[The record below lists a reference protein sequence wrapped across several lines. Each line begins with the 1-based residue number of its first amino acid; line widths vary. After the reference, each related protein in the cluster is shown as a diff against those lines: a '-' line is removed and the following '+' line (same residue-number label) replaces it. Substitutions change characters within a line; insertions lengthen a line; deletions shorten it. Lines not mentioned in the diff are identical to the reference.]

1 MTSLRGAC
9 MRFCR
14 VVSIIA
20 SLIALTAGIAQAFP
34 KKSPPVS
41 TAAKSIL
48 SEDKGKFRIMVN
60 GQEAGKEEFEISS
73 GRDGWT
79 VHGVT
84 EIQGAQSATHVTGT
98 IRLQADGTPV
108 SYEWSTQGQKKASA
122 NIQFQGVTATV
133 QLHVGDSQPFAQ
145 EFTFQSPRIV
155 VLDNNLY
162 EQYAVLAALYDWDKK
177 GSQTF
182 SVFVPQS
189 MTPGDVTVE
198 WAGTETV
205 GDKRMDHLRVRTED
219 LELNLFL
226 DGGKLM
232 RIAVPSANAEIIRE

>member
-1 MTSLRGAC
+1 MNSSRRAC
-9 MRFCR
+9 MRFCG
-14 VVSIIA
+14 VL
-20 SLIALTAGIAQAFP
+20 SLLTLSAAITQAFP
-34 KKSPPVS
+34 RKSRPVS
-41 TAAKSIL
+41 TEPKSIL
-48 SEDKGKFRIMVN
+48 SEDKGRFRIVVN

-73 GRDGWT
+73 EQDGWT
-79 VHGVT
+79 IHGVT
-84 EIQGAQSATHVTGT
+84 EIQGAQGATHVTGT
-98 IRLQADGTPV
+98 IHLQADGTPV

-133 QLHVGDSQPFAQ
+133 ELHVGDAKPFAQ
-145 EFTFQSPRIV
+145 QFTFQSPRIV

-182 SVFVPQS
+182 SVLVPQS

-198 WAGTETV
+198 WAGTEMV
-205 GDKRMDHLRVRTED
+205 GDKRMEHLRVRTED

-232 RIAVPSANAEIIRE
+232 RIAVPSANAEIVRE